1 MSTKFGEL
9 HLHPAIASALAARG
23 YDTAT
28 PVQAAVLAADQERD
42 LLVSSQTGSGK
53 TIAFGTALAA
63 TVLGEEPRFAHG
75 PAPVALVI
83 VPTRELAAQ
92 VREELRWL
100 LHGTGI
106 RLASVTGGTPT
117 PAT

>member
-63 TVLGEEPRFAHG
+63 TRARASSPRSRTG
-75 PAPVALVI
+75 
-83 VPTRELAAQ
+83 R
-92 VREELRWL
+92 RRSRW
-100 LHGTGI
+100 
-106 RLASVTGGTPT
+106 
-117 PAT
+117 